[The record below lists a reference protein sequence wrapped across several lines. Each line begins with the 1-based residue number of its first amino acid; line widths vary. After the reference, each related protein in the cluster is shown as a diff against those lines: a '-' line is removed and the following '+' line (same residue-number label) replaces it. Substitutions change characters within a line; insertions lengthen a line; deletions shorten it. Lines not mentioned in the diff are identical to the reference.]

1 MWFGMDPL
9 VELQQM
15 GVAPVSPPRRPQPT
29 GQSNLTAF
37 LSATE
42 MPTGYDSVTAFDDTV
57 IAFSPPQSSRSSVT
71 RLVEIHRFAGDESA
85 LIYRHE
91 ITTEP
96 PYGGDPSVDTET
108 SRAVVGRW
116 FDEVLRGHRLAALA
130 EVASPN
136 ILVHATAMP
145 CEAGFYAHTG
155 AVQWLQEQWAAFPDL
170 TVVDDF
176 TVASGDIVAVRWK
189 ARGTSWGQ
197 FLGVAPTGHSLDYTG
212 LSMYR
217 VEGGRIAEIW
227 ETRNTIGIIHQL
239 DPRIG
244 GGHHH

>member
-1 MWFGMDPL
+1 
-9 VELQQM
+9 
-15 GVAPVSPPRRPQPT
+15 
-29 GQSNLTAF
+29 
-37 LSATE
+37 
-42 MPTGYDSVTAFDDTV
+42 
-57 IAFSPPQSSRSSVT
+57 
-71 RLVEIHRFAGDESA
+71 
-85 LIYRHE
+85 
-91 ITTEP
+91 
-96 PYGGDPSVDTET
+96 
-108 SRAVVGRW
+108 VGRW

-227 ETRNTIGIIHQL
+227 ETRNTLGIMRQL